1 MLFIENKSFFKNSFP
16 VMIVQR
22 SDVLIT
28 TNKVYKVLNF
38 SHLYNEI
45 MNNILKYFDKSWKKR
60 DRSGE
65 SNSRRGKEKVRE
77 GSSKSNNLNDT
88 IDDEVFQQTNST
100 SDISEILV
108 SLRKLEAKVAELIC
122 NEIKSMQ
129 IKGDKQLAE
138 LTESV
143 QHVRQIRWF
152 RKR

>member
-28 TNKVYKVLNF
+28 TNKVYEVLNF

-77 GSSKSNNLNDT
+77 GSSKSNNANDT

-108 SLRKLEAKVAELIC
+108 SLRKLEAKVAELTC
-122 NEIKSMQ
+122 NETKSMQ